1 MSRTSTIQKK
11 EQILMS
17 ARKIFYDQGYEN
29 AYLEHIAKDCGLS
42 KQLLIYYYPNKAAL
56 ANALFDQIG
65 LEIKH
70 LIEKKMYLYFGGMD
84 DLQVGTAVELKLS
97 ALMYL
102 RDEKAMRFQRETAF
116 LVANPSSA
124 NTNMTFYEMHAQ
136 KYDLDVDPEKDELK
150 MISDIVDVSAAIL
163 LSNYSYG
170 MYRCPED
177 QFLDYMAEMLYT
189 LMKVPKERIA
199 EINRMSNSI
208 LELLDFHF
216 KPYFVID

>member
-1 MSRTSTIQKK
+1 MSRASSVQKK
-11 EQILMS
+11 EQILAS
-17 ARKIFYDQGYEN
+17 ARKIFYEQGYDN

-56 ANALFDQIG
+56 ANAVFDQIG

-70 LIEKKMYLYFGGMD
+70 LIEKKMFLYFGGME

-116 LVANPSSA
+116 LAGNPASA
-124 NTNMTFYEMHAQ
+124 NTNMTFYDMHAR
-136 KYDLDVDPEKDELK
+136 KYDLDVSEEADELK
-150 MISDIVDVSAAIL
+150 MIADIIDVSAAVL

-170 MYRCPED
+170 LYRCSEE
-177 QFLDYMAEMLYT
+177 QFLDYMAGLLYT

-216 KPYFVID
+216 KPYFLIE